1 MQMHCHPSHRNCH
14 CPPCRPGS
22 LVVFSSLFYFI
33 LYSIFC
39 FSNSSPDLSSC
50 CYSCTLDCTSHAAR
64 CTRHLGLLTI
74 GHRPHSTS
82 LCRINNILEKKKK
95 KKQAS
100 KGILKE
106 WVLYPVHLLHLH
118 MHPRRRY
125 RVSQHPSTSAT
136 STPTSTMTLPSTST
150 PTPTQTNAATKL
162 SPSPQPP
169 TAAKTPVH
177 HQAQSQGS
185 SSAASPAS
193 SSLFTYSTCR

>member
-1 MQMHCHPSHRNCH
+1 MVQCRCIPATGIVIV
-14 CPPCRPGS
+14 PLPRPGS

-64 CTRHLGLLTI
+64 CTRHLGLPII
-74 GHRPHSTS
+74 GHQPYYTPLR
-82 LCRINNILEKKKK
+82 RITNILEKK
-95 KKQAS
+95 QTS
-100 KGILKE
+100 DRINKE
-106 WVLYPVHLLHLH
+106 WVLYPSHLLHLH
-118 MHPRRRY
+118 MHPRRRC

-136 STPTSTMTLPSTST
+136 STSTMTTTMTPSSTPT
-150 PTPTQTNAATKL
+150 PTPTQTHAATK
-162 SPSPQPP
+162 PSISRRPP
-169 TAAKTPVH
+169 TAAQPPVH

-193 SSLFTYSTCR
+193 SSSYTCSTCR